1 MASLMEEFTAVLQ
14 EEEKKYRELITL
26 SYEKKDVI
34 IQANVDR
41 LDEITEE
48 EQKITTVLHNLELK
62 RDSVLS
68 DMAIVLNKKKEDLTV
83 EKMISLMEKL
93 PKEQEKLIHL
103 RTSLRATFDEMKKI
117 NSQNQMLIQQAIE
130 MTEFDL
136 TLFKSL
142 KQAPETANYNK
153 NAYSTGELLGRS
165 GFDAKQ

>member
-103 RTSLRATFDEMKKI
+103 RTSLRATLDEMKKI

>member
-103 RTSLRATFDEMKKI
+103 RTSLRSTLDEMKKI